1 MASIDNGAWD
11 GAQAMSDAAASDDPA
26 AAYEAIC
33 AGRRDGDPAIQAT
46 WALPHHLHPGD
57 PPNADGVR
65 NSLSRL
71 PQTQGLTDEA
81 AAQRHLD
88 AHMADIQ
95 DAAQS
100 RSDDDILTTEIPDS
114 QVEVRD
120 LDARE
125 IGALIAPFGAIVN
138 TEIGL
143 ESFQPGAFAHVD
155 PKKIVLKSGHNG
167 PAVGRGISIEERA
180 DGAYMAFRVS
190 KTTAGDEALT
200 LAKDGVTR
208 FVSIEY
214 APRESRGEIAYRDR
228 QRITNW
234 SKVGLKGIATTY
246 KPVYEQAEVL
256 YVREQETQGA
266 TAMAETPEAPVAGA
280 VTEPQIDLEPFTRR
294 IEQSFE
300 SFADRLHKLEERS
313 RQDIVIPA
321 PQGPKADLSRGRWMQ
336 TVLRTMTGERV
347 SDLEMRDWADLIT
360 GDNLGVVPETFSTE
374 LLGVIDANRP
384 FLGSTR
390 QVPTPTSGV
399 TLNMP
404 VLTTR
409 PTAGVQVNEK
419 DAITSTETSIT
430 STGFDAVT
438 IAGGGDISLQLLKRS
453 SPSYLDLYLQ
463 LLAEALSENA
473 EAEAIAALLGAGVS
487 AGTGTLD
494 PAALAIGEAWVN
506 ARAVRQRADT
516 MWLSSDAVA
525 AFIDAKIDGTNAPLY
540 STLAADITVG
550 GGPGGRVSGLRPVFV
565 PALDGTGTDVVI
577 GPSRGFAW
585 AEDGAFTLQV
595 DVPSKAGRDVALIVI
610 DWYAPLYAA
619 AFTTYAV

>member
-1 MASIDNGAWD
+1 
-11 GAQAMSDAAASDDPA
+11 
-26 AAYEAIC
+26 
-33 AGRRDGDPAIQAT
+33 
-46 WALPHHLHPGD
+46 
-57 PPNADGVR
+57 
-65 NSLSRL
+65 
-71 PQTQGLTDEA
+71 
-81 AAQRHLD
+81 
-88 AHMADIQ
+88 MADIDVTALDETAP
-95 DAAQS
+95 DATAS
-100 RSDDDILTTEIPDS
+100 ADPIAPPDPSVITESSTDIVITTEVPES
-114 QVEVRD
+114 QIEVRSVEE
-120 LDARE
+120 RE

-138 TEIGL
+138 TQIGL
-143 ESFQPGAFAHVD
+143 ESFQRGAFAHVD
-155 PKKIVLKSGHNG
+155 PKKVVFKLGHDG
-167 PAVGRGISIEERA
+167 PPVGRGISIEERA

-190 KTTAGDEALT
+190 KTAAGDEALT

-214 APRESRGEIAYRDR
+214 SPRESKGEVAYRDR

-234 SKVGLKGIATTY
+234 SQVGLKGVVSTY

-266 TAMAETPEAPVAGA
+266 IAMADTPEAPVAGA
-280 VTEPQIDLEPFTRR
+280 VTEPIQIDLEPFTRR
-294 IEQSFE
+294 IEASFE
-300 SFADRLHKLEERS
+300 SFADRIHKLEERS
-313 RQDIVIPA
+313 RQDIVIPV
-321 PQGPKADLSRGRWMQ
+321 PQGSQSDLSRGNWMQ
-336 TVLRTMTGERV
+336 MILRTMTGERV
-347 SDLEMRDWADLIT
+347 SDLETRAWADLIT
-360 GDNLGVVPETFSTE
+360 GDNLGVVPESFSTE
-374 LLGVIDANRP
+374 LLGIIDANRP

-390 QVPTPTSGV
+390 QVPTPTTGV

-419 DAITSTETSIT
+419 DEITSTETSIT

-473 EAEAIAALLGAGVS
+473 EAEAIAALLGAGVTP
-487 AGTGTLD
+487 GTGTLD
-494 PAALAIGEAWVN
+494 PEALLIGEAWTN

-565 PALDGTGTDVVI
+565 PALDGSGSDVVI

-610 DWYAPLYAA
+610 DWYAPLYPT
-619 AFTTYAV
+619 AFTEWSV